1 MATYTYQI
9 TLDGKPLNLNN
20 GNQLLYTDESGL
32 FNGFT
37 LDCIGNMIRVI
48 ANRSDGQSTVINIL
62 YLNTPSLNCE
72 SIQDK
77 LNVIVLTDS
86 SSQGNNANYHFCIQ
100 CLGVNGIM
108 NFSYDIPIDDPEN
121 FYLFGT
127 LGEHGSNISI
137 ANDTFIWQES
147 SSDPYNT
154 QTFQIPE
161 GCLDTPIFNDTSE
174 GDCAA
179 AIVEVNDPPPPPA
192 PCPCFCKYPQS
203 FDTPRGNLKVGDFGS
218 FVDVECTGGCGG
230 KCKLRQ
236 VVVGINEQLGVAIWT
251 YSADLEGT
259 FKGCCEGT
267 TTSDPCGTATW
278 CWNEPMKCIAFA
290 VCANAQ
296 VGCEECKG
304 DLNIFIKKIPLS
316 IYNKLTG
323 KSDNLNSTI
332 WVNNGGSLAYYFAQG
347 TAAPDDPD
355 ATSELGEYITTIDLP
370 DGCCGDR
377 ALHVEAVEC
386 ECDADPVADCGI
398 TELTPN
404 PAATTCKPGVD
415 CLVLPCRGCDNPYCE
430 EHDPPDPT
438 TPDNRPWGVGCVNR
452 QCVII
457 RGGPFPDGPTCGAA
471 GCFFNPED
479 ENPEWDPP
487 LPPPFD
493 PPLPPEDPPVE
504 LQIVCQ
510 NGKCISIPADEQLF
524 DESGNPLPTGAG
536 YETLDAC
543 KQTCELYQKGSYV
556 CIQSDDGSSSCTLVE
571 FEDPLIGYQ
580 SLSECED
587 FCLVTTTEAPTTTTS
602 IPTTTTLVP
611 TTTATPTTTT
621 ETPVTSTT
629 SSPPS
634 ATCPQGYESC
644 GSGGNWRVNSDC
656 EYDQIFINT
665 TFPECEGD
673 CISYPPGGSD
683 NECIP
688 DSIKEGICCRPTTTT
703 ESPTSTTTS
712 APCNDPAG
720 WSETYNELL
729 SCYSCIYYECLP
741 GGGYATEESC
751 IQNLVDS
758 NVAICETTP
767 QPPPG

>member
-1 MATYTYQI
+1 MATYIYEI
-9 TLDGKPLNLNN
+9 TLDGKPLIFNN
-20 GNQLLYTDESGL
+20 GNQLTFTDEGGS
-32 FNGFT
+32 FTHFT
-37 LDCIGNMIRVI
+37 LDCVDNLIRVI
-48 ANRSDGQSTVINIL
+48 ANFSASQPIVIDVFN
-62 YLNTPSLNCE
+62 LNTQSLTCE
-72 SIQDK
+72 DIQDK
-77 LNVIVLTDS
+77 LEISIVNDS
-86 SSQGNNANYHFCIQ
+86 SVESSNAYYHFCISCQ
-100 CLGVNGIM
+100 TINGIANYTYEVNLEDPQ
-108 NFSYDIPIDDPEN
+108 NFSTFGNLGTNQSNVSIQGYPDN
-121 FYLFGT
+121 TGYYL
-127 LGEHGSNISI
+127 
-137 ANDTFIWQES
+137 IWQES
-147 SSDPYNT
+147 INDPYNT
-154 QTFQIPE
+154 QTFQIPNS
-161 GCLDTPIFNDTSE
+161 CLNEPTFFNAPE
-174 GDCAA
+174 GDCKPEV
-179 AIVEVNDPPPPPA
+179 VEVNDPPPPPA
-192 PCPCFCKYPQS
+192 QCPCFCKYPQS

-236 VVVGINEQLGVAIWT
+236 VVVGINEQLGVANWT
-251 YSADLEGT
+251 YSAGLEGT
-259 FKGCCEGT
+259 FQGCCEGT

-323 KSDNLNSTI
+323 KSGNLNSTI
-332 WVNNGGSLAYYFAQG
+332 WVNNGGRLAYYFAQG

-370 DGCCGDR
+370 PGCCGDR

-386 ECDADPVADCGI
+386 ECDADPVEDCGI

-404 PAATTCKPGVD
+404 PDATTCQPGVD

-430 EHDPPDPT
+430 PHDPPDPT
-438 TPDNRPWGVGCVNR
+438 TPDNRPWGVGCVNN

-471 GCFFNPED
+471 GCFFNPPD
-479 ENPEWDPP
+479 QDPTGDPP
-487 LPPPFD
+487 PPPPFD

-543 KQTCELYQKGSYV
+543 KQICELFQRGSYV
-556 CIQSDDGSSSCTLVE
+556 CIQSEDGSGSCTLVE

-587 FCLVTTTEAPTTTTS
+587 FCLATTTEA
-602 IPTTTTLVP
+602 PTTTTLVP

-673 CISYPPGGSD
+673 CISYPPGVSD

-703 ESPTSTTTS
+703 ESPTSTTT
-712 APCNDPAG
+712 PCPIG
-720 WSETYNELL
+720 WYEGWYAVNNVT
-729 SCYSCIYYECLP
+729 CYECLFSECLEAP
-741 GGGYATEESC
+741 YNSRGECENYITDNVGAPLCESPS
-751 IQNLVDS
+751 I
-758 NVAICETTP
+758 TTP
-767 QPPPG
+767 PG